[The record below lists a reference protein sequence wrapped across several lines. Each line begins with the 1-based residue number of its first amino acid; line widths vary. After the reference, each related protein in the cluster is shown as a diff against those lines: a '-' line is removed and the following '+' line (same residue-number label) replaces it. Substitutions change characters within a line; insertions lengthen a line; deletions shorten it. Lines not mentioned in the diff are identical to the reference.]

1 MIITWVSKTFLTWTS
16 HWKKRAAESF
26 RQSCTTW
33 WWSGLRGMIKMMEQ
47 TMVMTNKIVERL
59 TMVKPWK
66 IIHCWAASA
75 GSHAAAQTIQNW
87 QKCGEM
93 NAQRALNYFTFHLL
107 SKNSHKGMPQ
117 IYTCQKLI
125 FWWWWWLYYYD
136 HRMMMTMMTLIMCS
150 DSSSCLRPPWLIRA
164 GQVCTSKM
172 ITWPWFWSFW
182 SSHEYVVNM
191 MINIKIYMTS
201 TLMNND
207 DSDLPTDCADL
218 DQGQL
223 TLWPQVDPLSIKTN
237 LHGGWRRLWWWCCKL
252 TDRLSR
258 S

>member
-1 MIITWVSKTFLTWTS
+1 MHNVLSTISHFTCCPRILTKECHRFTLSRNW
-16 HWKKRAAESF
+16 SF
-26 RQSCTTW
+26 DDD
-33 WWSGLRGMIKMMEQ
+33 
-47 TMVMTNKIVERL
+47 
-59 TMVKPWK
+59 
-66 IIHCWAASA
+66 
-75 GSHAAAQTIQNW
+75 
-87 QKCGEM
+87 
-93 NAQRALNYFTFHLL
+93 
-107 SKNSHKGMPQ
+107 
-117 IYTCQKLI
+117 
-125 FWWWWWLYYYD
+125 D
-136 HRMMMTMMTLIMCS
+136 HHMMMTMMTLIMCS

-237 LHGGWRRLWWWCCKL
+237 LHGGWRRLWWWCCRL